1 MIEQREV
8 FDMKVRRCVLG
19 ICWLLSLILISIYGG
34 TVSYG
39 IFFGLTLVP
48 VISFLYI
55 LFVRIFYRIYQEIGS
70 RNIVSGQSV
79 PYYFVLK
86 NESWFA
92 FAGIKVFFYSDFS
105 YVEELPEEIEYEL
118 LPGEQYKYETSF
130 VCKYRGEYEVGI
142 KEIVISDFWGLF
154 SIKSAIRG
162 AKKVIVAPK
171 LIQLDELK
179 SVMDISAMMQRD
191 NLQTTE
197 LDAVTREYAAG
208 DALKQINW
216 KATARM
222 QKLMSR
228 KPVGEEKRG
237 VALVFDTKRYDKK
250 PTVYLPIENKI
261 LEIVLALALF
271 ISKNNIPVSF
281 FYGQNNTQTGL
292 RQGRLNS
299 VGDMDGFYEQIK
311 KVHFDQNADMRSDLQ
326 RVLQEGMLMDKAV
339 VFFVLHE
346 MSDDILRVTYQLA
359 TNDTTVICYAVTDE
373 NIEEFYTMSDLGRRI
388 IAITP
393 EDELE
398 EVL

>member
-1 MIEQREV
+1 MR
-8 FDMKVRRCVLG
+8 VRRCVLG

-48 VISFLYI
+48 FISFLYI
-55 LFVRIFYRIYQEIGS
+55 FFVWIFHRIYQEIGS

-86 NESWFA
+86 NESRFA
-92 FAGIKVFFYSDFS
+92 FAGIKVCFFSDFS
-105 YVEELPEEIEYEL
+105 YVEKLPGEIEYEL

-154 SIKSAIRG
+154 NIKSAVRE
-162 AKKVIVAPK
+162 ARKVIVAPK
-171 LIQLDELK
+171 LVQLEELK
-179 SVMDISAMMQRD
+179 SVKDISAMMQRD

-197 LDAVTREYAAG
+197 LDAVTREYATG

-237 VALVFDTKRYDKK
+237 VALLLDTRRYDKK
-250 PTVYLPIENKI
+250 PEVFLPIENKM

-271 ISKNNIPVSF
+271 MSKNNISLSF
-281 FYGQNNTQTGL
+281 FYGQNNAGTDL

-311 KVHFDQNADMRSDLQ
+311 VMHFDQNADMRFDLL
-326 RVLQEGMLMDKAV
+326 RVLQDGLLMDKAV

-346 MSDDILRVTYQLA
+346 MDNDILRMTYQLA
-359 TNDTTVICYAVTDE
+359 ENDIYVICYVVTDE
-373 NIEEFYTMSDLGRRI
+373 NMEEFCKMSDLGRRI

>member
-1 MIEQREV
+1 MR
-8 FDMKVRRCVLG
+8 VRRCVLG

-48 VISFLYI
+48 FISFLYI
-55 LFVRIFYRIYQEIGS
+55 LFVWIFHRIYQEIGS

-92 FAGIKVFFYSDFS
+92 FAGIKVFFFTDFS

-154 SIKSAIRG
+154 RIKSAIRG

-171 LIQLDELK
+171 LIRLDELK
-179 SVMDISAMMQRD
+179 SVSDISAMMQKD

-197 LDAVTREYAAG
+197 LDAVTREYTAG

-228 KPVGEEKRG
+228 RPVGEEKRG
-237 VALVFDTKRYDKK
+237 VALLFDTKRCNKK
-250 PTVYLPIENKI
+250 PEVFLPIENKM
-261 LEIVLALALF
+261 LEIVLALTLF
-271 ISKNNIPVSF
+271 MSKNNVSVSF
-281 FYGQNNTQTGL
+281 FYGQNNARTGL
-292 RQGRLNS
+292 RQGMINS

-311 KVHFDQNADMRSDLQ
+311 EVHFNQNADMRSDLQ
-326 RVLQEGMLMDKAV
+326 KILQGGLLIDKAV

-346 MSDDILRVTYQLA
+346 MDDDILRMTYQLA
-359 TNDTTVICYAVTDE
+359 ENDTTVICYIVTDD
-373 NIEEFYTMSDLGRRI
+373 NVEEFCTMSDLSRRI

-393 EDELE
+393 EEELE